1 MGVKQVGES
10 VWVLKVLNKRE
21 ICMGVKRATVNSLT
35 DIRVVK

>member
-1 MGVKQVGES
+1 MGVKQARES
-10 VWVLKVLNKRE
+10 VWVLNKRE